1 MTDEASPPSSSEY
14 FYQSSMIPS
23 ILITDWRVVRV
34 APGIIRMTVFERSA
48 AAEGPDGAMVQVLHV
63 RGSFCL
69 SLESFL
75 SFTSFV
81 DEMRKQ
87 ASSPEPIPTNEGN
100 RSMN

>member
-1 MTDEASPPSSSEY
+1 MTKPSSSEY

-34 APGIIRMTVFERSA
+34 APGIVRMTVFERSS
-48 AAEGPDGAMVQVLHV
+48 AAEGPDGAIVEVLHA

-69 SLESFL
+69 SLDSFL
-75 SFTSFV
+75 AFTSHV
-81 DEMRKQ
+81 DEMRKHLGIPE
-87 ASSPEPIPTNEGN
+87 ASPPIPTNEGN